1 MEATVNQQLTI
12 TKTLPDRQSL
22 WTFLIATSHSKPMTW
37 IEEHFAKEY
46 PEIKSIQDVWDKDD
60 LGGYQTQRY
69 SRELNKVIITN
80 DLTAITNDLKSI
92 GLTLSDFNQQLT
104 LF

>member
-1 MEATVNQQLTI
+1 M
-12 TKTLPDRQSL
+12 
-22 WTFLIATSHSKPMTW
+22 PMTW

-46 PEIKSIQDVWDKDD
+46 PEIKSIQDIWDKDD

-69 SRELNKVIITN
+69 SKELNKVIVVN
-80 DLTAITNDLKSI
+80 DLTAISNDLRSI
-92 GLTLSDFNQQLT
+92 GVTLSDFKQQLT

>member
-1 MEATVNQQLTI
+1 
-12 TKTLPDRQSL
+12 
-22 WTFLIATSHSKPMTW
+22 MTW

-46 PEIKSIQDVWDKDD
+46 SEIKSIQDIWDKDD

-69 SRELNKVIITN
+69 SRELNKVIVTN
-80 DLTAITNDLKSI
+80 DLVAISNDLRSI
-92 GLTLSDFNQQLT
+92 GLTDEDFKQQIT

>member
-1 MEATVNQQLTI
+1 M
-12 TKTLPDRQSL
+12 
-22 WTFLIATSHSKPMTW
+22 PMTW

-46 PEIKSIQDVWDKDD
+46 PGIKSIQDIWDKDD

-69 SRELNKVIITN
+69 SRESNKVIVTN
-80 DLTAITNDLKSI
+80 DLTAISKDLKSI
-92 GLTLSDFNQQLT
+92 GLTLADFKQQLT

>member
-1 MEATVNQQLTI
+1 M
-12 TKTLPDRQSL
+12 
-22 WTFLIATSHSKPMTW
+22 PMTW
-37 IEEHFAKEY
+37 IEEHFA
-46 PEIKSIQDVWDKDD
+46 DD

-69 SRELNKVIITN
+69 SKKLNKVIITN
-80 DLTAITNDLKSI
+80 DLTAINKDLRSI

>member
-1 MEATVNQQLTI
+1 MMI
-12 TKTLPDRQSL
+12 Y
-22 WTFLIATSHSKPMTW
+22 HSKPMTW

-46 PEIKSIQDVWDKDD
+46 PEIKSIQDIWDKDD

-69 SRELNKVIITN
+69 SKELNQVIVTN
-80 DLTAITNDLKSI
+80 DLVAISNDLRSI
-92 GLTLSDFNQQLT
+92 GLTDEDFKQQLT

>member
-1 MEATVNQQLTI
+1 M
-12 TKTLPDRQSL
+12 
-22 WTFLIATSHSKPMTW
+22 PMTW
-37 IEEHFAKEY
+37 IEEHFSREY
-46 PEIKSIQDVWDKDD
+46 PEIKSIQDIWDKDD

-69 SRELNKVIITN
+69 LRKFNKVIITN
-80 DLTAITNDLKSI
+80 DLTAISHDLKSI

>member
-1 MEATVNQQLTI
+1 
-12 TKTLPDRQSL
+12 
-22 WTFLIATSHSKPMTW
+22 MTW

-46 PEIKSIQDVWDKDD
+46 PEIKSIQDIWDKDD

-69 SRELNKVIITN
+69 SRELNKVIVTN
-80 DLTAITNDLKSI
+80 DLTAISNDLKSI
-92 GLTLSDFNQQLT
+92 RLTDEDFKQQIT

>member
-1 MEATVNQQLTI
+1 MISRSN
-12 TKTLPDRQSL
+12 
-22 WTFLIATSHSKPMTW
+22 PMTW
-37 IEEHFAKEY
+37 IEEHFSKEY
-46 PEIKSIQDVWDKDD
+46 PEIKSIQDIWDKYD

-69 SRELNKVIITN
+69 SKELNKVIIVN
-80 DLTAITNDLKSI
+80 DLTAISHDLKSI

>member
-1 MEATVNQQLTI
+1 MKLDRRKATAGQIL
-12 TKTLPDRQSL
+12 DGRQSL
-22 WTFLIATSHSKPMTW
+22 WISLKAIYRSKLMTW

-46 PEIKSIQDVWDKDD
+46 PEIKSIQDIWDKDD
-60 LGGYQTQRY
+60 LGGYETQRY

-80 DLTAITNDLKSI
+80 DLTAISNDLKSI
-92 GLTLSDFNQQLT
+92 GLTLADFKQQLT

>member
-1 MEATVNQQLTI
+1 
-12 TKTLPDRQSL
+12 
-22 WTFLIATSHSKPMTW
+22 MTW
-37 IEEHFAKEY
+37 IEEHFSKEY
-46 PEIKSIQDVWDKDD
+46 PEIKTIQDIWYKND

-69 SRELNKVIITN
+69 SKELNKVIIVN
-80 DLTAITNDLKSI
+80 DLTAISHDLKSI